1 MGISLK
7 NLKTVEIR
15 WHGRG
20 GQGTVT
26 AAKMFAS
33 VAVKKGLFGQSIPM
47 FGLERSGTP
56 VAVYSR
62 VSEEQIM
69 RNDPVK
75 HPHIVIITDPS
86 VMVFLTASPDGKL
99 PESIPDPREG
109 ISEDTIFLINTSM
122 SPEEAKKILGLEGKK
137 NKVCTVDATKI
148 ALEEI
153 GRNIPNTAILG
164 ALARIVP
171 DIIDLE
177 TIKKELEESFSAS
190 SKLRAL
196 IPANIKAME
205 RGFQEVKCT
214 E

>member
-1 MGISLK
+1 MAISLDQG
-7 NLKTVEIR
+7 TIEIR

-33 VAVKKGLFGQSIPM
+33 VAVKRGYHGQSIPM

-62 VSEEQIM
+62 VSKDPIM
-69 RNDPVK
+69 RNDPVR
-75 HPHIVIITDPS
+75 HPHIVVITDPS
-86 VMVFLTASPDGKL
+86 VMVYLAASRGGKL

-109 ISEDTIFLINTSM
+109 ITDETIFVINTPM
-122 SPEEAKKILGLEGKK
+122 SPEEAKKILGLEGKP

-153 GRNIPNTAILG
+153 GRNVPNTAILG
-164 ALARIVP
+164 AMAKILPEVV
-171 DIIDLE
+171 DME
-177 TIKKELEESFSAS
+177 TVKEELEESFGAS

-196 IPANIKAME
+196 IPANLKAME
-205 RGFQEVKCT
+205 RGYNEVKCA
-214 E
+214 

>member
-1 MGISLK
+1 MALSVDKGTI
-7 NLKTVEIR
+7 EIR

-33 VAVKKGLFGQSIPM
+33 VAVKKGFYGQSIPM

-62 VSEEQIM
+62 VSKETIQ

-75 HPHIVIITDPS
+75 HPDIVVITDPS
-86 VMVFLTASPDGKL
+86 VMVFLAASPDGKL
-99 PESIPDPREG
+99 PESIPDPRAG
-109 ISEDTIFLINTSM
+109 ITDETIFIINSPM
-122 SPEEAKKILGLEGKK
+122 SPEEAKKVLGLEGKP
-137 NKVCTVDATKI
+137 NKVCTLDATKI

-153 GRNIPNTAILG
+153 GRNVPNTAILG
-164 ALARIVP
+164 AMAKILPEVV
-171 DIIDLE
+171 DME
-177 TIKKELEESFSAS
+177 TVKEELEESFGAS

-196 IPANIKAME
+196 IPANLKAME
-205 RGFQEVKCT
+205 RGYNEVRCA
-214 E
+214 